1 MTWRTSLA
9 IGAILAFLVAMA
21 GGAWLAWN
29 LALGG
34 SGACATALM
43 QGTLVEHEGTLA
55 VANPDLGG
63 LTPAIVDWPFGYA
76 VERRDGE
83 LVLTRVFM
91 VVAHEG
97 DEISM
102 GGGFTDAD
110 DRFDGCGVVALD
122 LLHPPA
128 PTLED
133 GRSYESVRSPTPI
146 T

>member
-9 IGAILAFLVAMA
+9 IGAILAFLVAMV
-21 GGAWLAWN
+21 GGSSLAWN
-29 LALGG
+29 LALAG
-34 SGACATALM
+34 S
-43 QGTLVEHEGTLA
+43 ETLA

-122 LLHPPA
+122 LLDPPA